1 MCLKKTNKK
10 KKISRKQKITEADKQ
25 KKKEYHKT

>member
-1 MCLKKTNKK
+1 MCLKKTNK